1 MRAILLGHLFGYGAY
16 PLFNRFQP
24 GETAIPRRKKA
35 PPGPE
40 AEAGGLETEAAEAT
54 EEAPTPA
61 PEEPRGKRGRRAA
74 SASESENARPSLDPG
89 RRNAID
95 KALSD
100 LTKRFGD
107 GTIMRLGEATHMNVE
122 AIPTGS
128 PPPHIPLPPPRLP
141 PPPP

>member
-1 MRAILLGHLFGYGAY
+1 MRAILLVHLFGYEAY

-24 GETAIPRRKKA
+24 GETTMPRRKKDLST
-35 PPGPE
+35 PE
-40 AEAGGLETEAAEAT
+40 AEAEGLETEVAEAT
-54 EEAPTPA
+54 EEAPAPA

-74 SASESENARPSLDPG
+74 SASEFENARPSLDPG

-122 AIPTGS
+122 VIPPSSRRRRIEPVRG
-128 PPPHIPLPPPRLP
+128 RRAAV
-141 PPPP
+141 